1 MNVLKKVPV
10 RVQDAK
16 ERAGNFEEVSFGY
29 NEQEAMEEAVRCI
42 QCKNA
47 KCVDGCPVGIHIPE
61 FIQKVKEGQFEE
73 ASKIIGES
81 SALPAVC
88 GRVCPQET

>member
-29 NEQEAMEEAVRCI
+29 N
-42 QCKNA
+42 
-47 KCVDGCPVGIHIPE
+47 
-61 FIQKVKEGQFEE
+61 
-73 ASKIIGES
+73 
-81 SALPAVC
+81 
-88 GRVCPQET
+88 